1 MTAKV
6 EDLEQALDGKSREA
20 REAALKRLMVA
31 SWKDGWDAATAD
43 SLRLLRQTGAVA
55 TKPMLGW
62 DPAEQ

>member
-1 MTAKV
+1 
-6 EDLEQALDGKSREA
+6 
-20 REAALKRLMVA
+20 MVA